1 MSDEFPIQNGLKQG
15 NALLPLLSN
24 FPLEYVII
32 KVQVNLAGLEPNE
45 THELLVCADNVN
57 ILVENIHTI
66 KITQMLC

>member
-1 MSDEFPIQNGLKQG
+1 MKG
-15 NALLPLLSN
+15 
-24 FPLEYVII
+24 
-32 KVQVNLAGLEPNE
+32 QVNQVGLEPHG